1 MKERRPYKNDP
12 HIKVIETD
20 KKMERIKSILCH
32 VITPQ
37 NLFRCLSLKASAKKS
52 YLYKLSRLAKEQ
64 KNY

>member
-37 NLFRCLSLKASAKKS
+37 NLFRCLSLKASSKKVI
-52 YLYKLSRLAKEQ
+52 YTNCLG
-64 KNY
+64 